1 MDQSACK
8 LTLIYPPASETHI
21 VDLMMNSEP
30 PLSGFTSWLA
40 EGHGHSFATAS
51 MSERVRGR
59 IARGMLVLVLQRS
72 RVAPLLEEI
81 RLKAA
86 ISDLVYWVEPVEA
99 IGRLE
104 RVDAAHAEA
113 TQAAA

>member
-8 LTLIYPPASETHI
+8 LTLIYSPASEAHI
-21 VDLMMNSEP
+21 VDLIMNSEP
-30 PLSGFTSWLA
+30 PLSAFTSWRA
-40 EGHGHSFATAS
+40 EGHGHSFSKSS

-59 IARGMLVLVLQRS
+59 IARGVLVVVLQRS

-86 ISDLVYWVEPVEA
+86 IPDLTYWVEPVVA
-99 IGRLE
+99 MGRLAS
-104 RVDAAHAEA
+104 VDSVHGEGA
-113 TQAAA
+113 QAGA